1 MNDRTRMRV
10 QAAFDEELGQAP
22 VPPGLRALSVRAAV
36 TAPKPRNAS
45 PTLLAFVAVV
55 VLVALVATLVIG
67 SHILRSTPVPA
78 GSTTPPP
85 PRGEAAVAFDK
96 ARGDM
101 VLFGGTSFPAAL
113 GDTWTWDGK
122 LWTQHHAAAGPEAR
136 YYGAM
141 AYDDARQQVVLFG
154 GIGVGQAALQDTWAW
169 NGRTWRQLHT
179 AQAPAYGYSWQAPQ
193 MAYDPISRRV
203 IIYGFTE
210 DYKPQMWAWNGSDWT
225 QLSTSGF
232 MNPGESIYDDGNRLL
247 TVATGRQ
254 PVNGRFVFQ
263 TWSWTGS
270 NWAVVETPFTPAI
283 DSITSSAYDASRGEL
298 VVVNGDTWTWDG
310 FSWSRRHPSKQP
322 PTGYMAY
329 VPGLREVVSFGD
341 VLSDSDNQSWAWDG
355 KDWKIIT
362 PGTSSPLP
370 TATDKG
376 GYHAVVTTAQAAAL
390 VRGLVTN
397 THPVLLPSY
406 MPAAIFDATV
416 NASADDF
423 SIDYQSDLRD
433 KEILFGIMVP
443 NPPPGGANP
452 RDTFVKFRSA
462 LPTKSAARGYA
473 EYYVYDPK
481 DAESPRW
488 LLWIEPGTTSNP
500 QLSSPGVPYFLSASG
515 FTDAEFWRVANSLK
529 QAQG

>member
-1 MNDRTRMRV
+1 
-10 QAAFDEELGQAP
+10 
-22 VPPGLRALSVRAAV
+22 
-36 TAPKPRNAS
+36 
-45 PTLLAFVAVV
+45 
-55 VLVALVATLVIG
+55 
-67 SHILRSTPVPA
+67 
-78 GSTTPPP
+78 
-85 PRGEAAVAFDK
+85 
-96 ARGDM
+96 
-101 VLFGGTSFPAAL
+101 
-113 GDTWTWDGK
+113 
-122 LWTQHHAAAGPEAR
+122 
-136 YYGAM
+136 
-141 AYDDARQQVVLFG
+141 
-154 GIGVGQAALQDTWAW
+154 
-169 NGRTWRQLHT
+169 
-179 AQAPAYGYSWQAPQ
+179 

-310 FSWSRRHPSKQP
+310 SSWSRRHPSKQP

-370 TATDKG
+370 NATDKG

-390 VRGLVTN
+390 VRGLVTT

-406 MPAAIFDATV
+406 MPTAIFDATV
-416 NASADDF
+416 NASAGDF

-443 NPPPGGANP
+443 NPPPRGANP
-452 RDTFVKFRSA
+452 RDTFVKFRGA

-481 DAESPRW
+481 DPESPRW

-500 QLSSPGVPYFLSASG
+500 QLSGPGVPYFLSASG